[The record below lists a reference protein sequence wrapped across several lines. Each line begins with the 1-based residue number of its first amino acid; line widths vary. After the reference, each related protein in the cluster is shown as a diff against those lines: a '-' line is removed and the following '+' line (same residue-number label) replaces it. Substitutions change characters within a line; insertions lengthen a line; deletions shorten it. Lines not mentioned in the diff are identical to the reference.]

1 MKEFRSSFRAAMVG
15 LVFAASAAGAAG
27 PPDWKTPNKD
37 WGKGPVRWLMT
48 EEEEKQFKALKTD
61 EERAAF
67 AKTFWEKRDPT
78 PGTPDNE
85 YEVIFWQRVEQADKA
100 YKTML
105 KEGSVSDFGRVF
117 ILLGPPTSQRKDA
130 RYTYWLYEPSKVN
143 GIAEKME
150 LSFAAID
157 TGFLLR
163 DKKTLE
169 EYVAAHA
176 ETRGIGW
183 KIPDLAPDASQ
194 EVAQAAPKEVPE
206 DTSPESQ
213 RQIPILDAVLAK
225 GSGPTDVPFQV
236 RNDFYA
242 TADGTTLV
250 VTTIE
255 VPREA
260 AHGGGTDAI
269 VPFARI
275 APEGEGKPVNLTG
288 ALPFVPA
295 PVGDGPAAGFVYQA
309 RRNLKPGTYKQ
320 AVVVEDKVMKGT
332 MGTSVASIKVPD
344 YSAKQFDM
352 SSVSLLAQ
360 YGKKED
366 SVGPD
371 EQGGSAGL
379 YTIGSF
385 RLVPRATPVL
395 TKADALAFYYQVYNP
410 APDTA
415 TGKPN
420 LESVYTFFTKDGT
433 GWKPFRKPVV
443 KPVSQVE
450 LWELPISNLVGASLP
465 LPADFKMEAKIT
477 DKTSGQSLTRE
488 IQFSV
493 R

>member
-1 MKEFRSSFRAAMVG
+1 MTLLRPSVRAAVVG
-15 LVFAASAAGAAG
+15 IVFAASAAGAAG
-27 PPDWKTPNKD
+27 PPDWKTPDKD
-37 WGKGPVRWLMT
+37 WAKGPVRWLMS

-61 EERAAF
+61 EERAAY

-85 YEVIFWQRVEQADKA
+85 YELIFWQRVESADKA

-117 ILLGPPTSQRKDA
+117 ILLGPPTNIRKDS
-130 RYTYWLYEPSKVN
+130 RYTYWLYEPSPVN
-143 GIAEKME
+143 GIAQKME
-150 LSFAAID
+150 ISFAPID

-194 EVAQAAPKEVPE
+194 EIAQAAPKEAVE

-213 RQIPILDAVLAK
+213 RQNPILDAVLAK

-236 RNDFYA
+236 TNDFYA
-242 TADGTTLV
+242 AADGTTLV
-250 VTTIE
+250 VTTVE
-255 VPREA
+255 VPRDA
-260 AHGGGTDAI
+260 AHGGGTDALLA
-269 VPFARI
+269 FARL
-275 APEGEGKPVNLTG
+275 APEGDGKPVNLTG

-295 PVGDGPAAGFVYQA
+295 PVADGPANGFVYQA
-309 RRNLKPGTYKQ
+309 RRNLKPGTYRQ
-320 AVVVEDKVMKGT
+320 AVVVEDRVMKGT
-332 MGTSVASIKVPD
+332 MGTRVAPIQVPD
-344 YSAKQFDM
+344 YSAKHFDM
-352 SSVSLLAQ
+352 SSVALLAQ
-360 YGKKED
+360 YGKKEE

-371 EQGGSAGL
+371 DSQASGAGL

-385 RLVPRATPVL
+385 RLVPRAAPVL
-395 TKADALAFYYQVYNP
+395 SKADALAFYYQVYNP
-410 APDTA
+410 APDA
-415 TGKPN
+415 STGKPN
-420 LESVYTFFTKDGT
+420 LESTYTFFTKDAS

-450 LWELPISNLVGASLP
+450 LWELPISNLLGSTAIPV
-465 LPADFKMEAKIT
+465 DFRMEAKVT

-488 IQFSV
+488 ITFSV